1 MLPSWLSTK
10 SSNLQRNQPDVI
22 SKDPHAAL
30 EPNGDSSQPAVH
42 ITDDDHNDVHEH
54 IYHSSAYTAPI
65 VQDTLEANAFAT
77 SGDMR
82 SLECPTEPASVG
94 RFLTPHDDILA
105 DLQGHLPSSAP
116 PEQQSLRPDAPPGS
130 SLNLGS
136 SAIDTSLLTAESL
149 PIHEPAK
156 ETMYDPSTGQRL
168 HDYVPTPARSGA
180 DEELWSHLSHIL
192 ELQSEIAKMH
202 VDMENVAL
210 RDARGHGESGNPERG
225 AKAETARSETGKH
238 RRRNESPGED
248 EDDNQTDETT
258 EGDESDS
265 DDEVFGKRNREEE
278 FTKLA
283 DRFAKRKV
291 AIDSVMDKV
300 CCFAVHYAPLTL
312 PSWTTFR
319 AHSRL
324 SMRYPLQN
332 SISHPHALTPCL
344 LVLHRQSIAVL
355 VGSLWLPRRHQ
366 LPLVC
371 Q

>member
-10 SSNLQRNQPDVI
+10 SSNLQRIQPDDTA
-22 SKDPHAAL
+22 KDPHDAL
-30 EPNGDSSQPAVH
+30 EPNGVSLQPAVH
-42 ITDDDHNDVHEH
+42 ITDDDVHEH
-54 IYHSSAYTAPI
+54 IYDPSTYTAPI
-65 VQDTLEANAFAT
+65 VQGLLEANPFAT

-116 PEQQSLRPDAPPGS
+116 PEQQSLRPDAPLGS

-136 SAIDTSLLTAESL
+136 SAVNTSLFTAESL
-149 PIHEPAK
+149 PTHEPAK
-156 ETMYDPSTGQRL
+156 EIMYDPSTGQRL

-210 RDARGHGESGNPERG
+210 RDARGHSEGSSERG
-225 AKAETARSETGKH
+225 AKVETTRSDTGKH
-238 RRRNESPGED
+238 RRRNKSLGEE
-248 EDDNQTDETT
+248 EDDSQTDEAT

-300 CCFAVHYAPLTL
+300 CCFAVHCAPLTL
-312 PSWTTFR
+312 FYYCLVGQPLERTQDLPCAT
-319 AHSRL
+319 HSRTQ
-324 SMRYPLQN
+324 SR
-332 SISHPHALTPCL
+332 ILT
-344 LVLHRQSIAVL
+344 H
-355 VGSLWLPRRHQ
+355 
-366 LPLVC
+366 
-371 Q
+371 